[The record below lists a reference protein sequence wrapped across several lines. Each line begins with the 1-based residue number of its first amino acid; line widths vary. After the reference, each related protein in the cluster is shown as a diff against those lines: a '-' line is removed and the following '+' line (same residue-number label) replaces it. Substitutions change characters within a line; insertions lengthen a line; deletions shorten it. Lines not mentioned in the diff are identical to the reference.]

1 MNFKQL
7 SYHTALT
14 PGADLWILPKTSFWA
29 KKLDW
34 YVNFQISK
42 PPPHPSLSSRQI
54 KSLKELDLPYF
65 PSTPTYDVLM
75 IASENFLP
83 NLQTVIL
90 PFEDLQLWIE
100 QVHKIWANLNHPSL
114 RLFLPDHYLYADI
127 TERWP
132 NTTEID
138 IYIVEFKGQKKRSL

>member
-1 MNFKQL
+1 MDSKRL

-14 PGADLWILPKTSFWA
+14 PGADLWVLSKASFWA

-54 KSLKELDLPYF
+54 KQLKEWELPHF
-65 PSTPTYDVLM
+65 SSTPTYDVLM

-90 PFEDLQLWIE
+90 PFKNLPLWIE
-100 QVHKIWANLNHPSL
+100 QVHKIWVDLNHPSL
-114 RLFLPDHYLYADI
+114 RLFLPDHHLYTDI
-127 TERWP
+127 TEKWP
-132 NTTEID
+132 NTKKAD
-138 IYIVEFKGQKKRSL
+138 LSIVEFKKQKKRNL